1 MCGGGTV
8 VRADGPP
15 QRRQTHRQGRRCE
28 FESRVVLGQLGCLRR
43 SEVTPAV
50 RHAETS
56 RTERHRIASMTRTPR
71 HWREYAMEGCCLG
84 IFMISAVAFAIVLQ
98 HPRSPLAGWTTLPPL
113 ARAPMGVAM
122 GLTNVALIYSPAG
135 RRSVR
140 T

>member
-1 MCGGGTV
+1 MDAGD
-8 VRADGPP
+8 VRRLHP
-15 QRRQTHRQGRRCE
+15 RFR
-28 FESRVVLGQLGCLRR
+28 
-43 SEVTPAV
+43 
-50 RHAETS
+50 AETS
-56 RTERHRIASMTRTPR
+56 RTGAASNRQHDSNPPLARIRDGR
-71 HWREYAMEGCCLG
+71 CCLG

-113 ARAPMGVAM
+113 ARAPMGLAM